1 MLVHADPHY
10 LFQFF
15 SRLYRMVF
23 LMKVEGA
30 DYVYEAV
37 TPDGITLGSL
47 PDNYRGQTI
56 RGIYPPEVAGPLQ
69 DQYDRAREQK
79 EPVFYSDKMNKVTD
93 VASYATSIL
102 MPIEDESG
110 NVCFVL
116 SMTSDLSERSHT
128 ELLSSME
135 NIDYLTKLP
144 NLIRVKGE
152 LHQRMERLE
161 RGEVVVLYINLD
173 RFRLLNELLGI
184 EEGNEMLQK
193 LAAGIGRVL
202 PEGTVFG
209 RVDGDEFIAV
219 LAPSNQEAAEAAAN
233 DVLQVIESHTY
244 EVDGIEISLSACIGA
259 ASMSENAS
267 MMIAN
272 ACTAMMDAKQAGPG
286 EIRFYGGNAATEKLL
301 DELYVEVELIRA
313 VRNGDLEVYYQPKLQ
328 PAAGKMQFEA
338 LARWH
343 SPKLGTVPPSIFI
356 PVAEKSSLIEEVTS
370 FVLER
375 VCRDMHTYP
384 ELFAEGR
391 TAVNIS
397 TKLFNRPAMLRS
409 VIDVIERCGQ
419 PPERFELEMTEQTLV
434 DDAEHGR
441 KIVRYLREL
450 GFRVVIDDF
459 GVSYSSLNYLKEL
472 DLDGIKID
480 QSFVQEIDEQMDRRG
495 YDIVMFILSLAER
508 LHLDVT
514 AEGVETEIQLRTLER
529 LGCGEMQG
537 YYLSR
542 PVPAAELAVA
552 VHQSRERLHKP
563 PEPVP
568 GTAEAETARLEA
580 YRALKVSTSS
590 FEEKYDRIV
599 RAVQRAFHMPIS
611 FISLIDENKQYVK
624 AIEGM
629 PHEDPAV
636 QHGTPKEETLCA
648 FVVDYKKPLVIPD
661 TKEDEAYCLHPNVV
675 NYGVRFYAGVPLL
688 TEGGQAVGTLCVV
701 DARPHTFTDKDLQL
715 LEDYSCWVMAEMEK
729 TPQ

>member
-47 PDNYRGQTI
+47 PDNYRGRTI
-56 RGIYPPEVAGPLQ
+56 RDMYPSDIAESLQ
-69 DQYDRAREQK
+69 SQYDRAREQK
-79 EPVFYSDKMNKVTD
+79 EPVFYSDKMNNVTN

-102 MPIEDESG
+102 MPIEDDEG
-110 NVCFVL
+110 NVCYVL
-116 SMTSDLSERSHT
+116 SMTSDMSEHSRT

-144 NLIRVKGE
+144 SLIRVKGE

-161 RGEVVVLYINLD
+161 RGEVVVVYINLD
-173 RFRLLNELLGI
+173 RFRLLNELLGM
-184 EEGNEMLQK
+184 EKGNEMLQK
-193 LAAGIGRVL
+193 LAAGIGQVL
-202 PEGTVFG
+202 PEGSVFG

-219 LAPSNQEAAEAAAN
+219 LAPSSHEEAETAAK

-244 EVDGIEISLSACIGA
+244 EVDGMEISLSACIGA
-259 ASMSENAS
+259 ALMSENAS

-286 EIRFYGGNAATEKLL
+286 EICFYGGNATTEKRL

-313 VRNGDLEVYYQPKLQ
+313 VRHKELEVYYQPKLQ
-328 PAAGKMQFEA
+328 PETGMVQFEA

-343 SPKLGTVPPSIFI
+343 SPKLGTVPPSVFI
-356 PVAEKSSLIEEVTS
+356 PVAEKSALIEEVTS

-375 VCRDMHTYP
+375 VCRDMQTYP
-384 ELFAEGR
+384 ELFSEGR

-397 TKLFNRPAMLRS
+397 TKLFNRPAVLRS
-409 VIDVIERCGQ
+409 VIAVLERCGES
-419 PPERFELEMTEQTLV
+419 PNKFELEMTEQTLV
-434 DDAEHGR
+434 DDAENGR
-441 KIVRYLREL
+441 NIVRYLRDL

-552 VHQSRERLHKP
+552 VERSRERLQQP

-580 YRALKVSTSS
+580 YRALQVSTTT

-599 RAVQRAFHMPIS
+599 RAVQRTFQMPIS
-611 FISLIDENKQYVK
+611 FIALIDENRQYVK
-624 AIEGM
+624 AIEGV

-636 QHGTPKEETLCA
+636 RFGTPREETLCT
-648 FVVDYKKPLVIPD
+648 FVVDRKQPLVIPD
-661 TKEDEAYCLHPNVV
+661 TREDAAYANHPNVV

-715 LEDYSCWVMAEMEK
+715 LEDYSCWVMAEMERMA
-729 TPQ
+729 